1 MGTTKTQNK
10 KKSAEVINRNV
21 SSITDLASYQGAESN
36 KEVYY
41 DGLTVSKY
49 YTITDRG
56 EVYINKKTV
65 NANRSADGR
74 IILVPN
80 DIEGYFIE
88 DELGKRT
95 LNGELAGYEITKDG
109 DVVVVPN
116 NPLMMNFQL
125 VA

>member
-1 MGTTKTQNK
+1 
-10 KKSAEVINRNV
+10 
-21 SSITDLASYQGAESN
+21 
-36 KEVYY
+36 
-41 DGLTVSKY
+41 LTVSKY
-49 YTITDRG
+49 YKITDRG

-65 NANRSADGR
+65 NANRSSDGR

>member
-36 KEVYY
+36 KEVYS
-41 DGLTVSKY
+41 DGVTVSKY

-65 NANRSADGR
+65 NANRDAYMINVQFYEFDEENCNFKLNENNK
-74 IILVPN
+74 ILL
-80 DIEGYFIE
+80 DI
-88 DELGKRT
+88 
-95 LNGELAGYEITKDG
+95 
-109 DVVVVPN
+109 
-116 NPLMMNFQL
+116 
-125 VA
+125 